1 MTLKIKNMKIEDAIK
16 HLTNLSN
23 SGYSS
28 YEIKVRNACGYYTSL
43 SGFNINVDDETIN
56 LY

>member
-43 SGFNINVDDETIN
+43 SGFNVDIENESIS

>member
-1 MTLKIKNMKIEDAIK
+1 MKIEDAIK
-16 HLTNLSN
+16 HLTNLSK

-28 YEIKVRNACGYYTSL
+28 YEIKVRNAYGYYNSL
-43 SGFNINVDDETIN
+43 SGFNVDIDNETIN

>member
-1 MTLKIKNMKIEDAIK
+1 MKIEDAIK

-43 SGFNINVDDETIN
+43 SGFNVDIDNETIN
-56 LY
+56 LC